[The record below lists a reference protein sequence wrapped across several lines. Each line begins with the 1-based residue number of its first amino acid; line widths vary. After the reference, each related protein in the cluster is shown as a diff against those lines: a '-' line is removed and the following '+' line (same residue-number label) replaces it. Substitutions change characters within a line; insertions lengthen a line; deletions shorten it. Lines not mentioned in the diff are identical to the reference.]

1 MGVLQTG
8 EIFCQAPS
16 AFYLGKTTGTR
27 GIIRENEKLDESIFS
42 LGMSYHNLPCVKNM
56 FERH

>member
-16 AFYLGKTTGTR
+16 TFYLGKKLQVHVVLSG
-27 GIIRENEKLDESIFS
+27 ENEEVRK
-42 LGMSYHNLPCVKNM
+42 
-56 FERH
+56 